1 MPYIGGIFSLAVFAL
16 WVYCIVDVISTDEA
30 LVRNLPKLIW
40 LLIVIFVPTVGS
52 IVWLLLGRPEKAGF
66 SFGDTRYRAP
76 RRPLGPDDSPDFMSE
91 IDDRVGNLR
100 RWEDDLKRRED
111 ELKRR
116 EQGD

>member
-1 MPYIGGIFSLAVFAL
+1 
-16 WVYCIVDVISTDEA
+16 
-30 LVRNLPKLIW
+30 
-40 LLIVIFVPTVGS
+40 
-52 IVWLLLGRPEKAGF
+52 
-66 SFGDTRYRAP
+66 
-76 RRPLGPDDSPDFMSE
+76 MSE